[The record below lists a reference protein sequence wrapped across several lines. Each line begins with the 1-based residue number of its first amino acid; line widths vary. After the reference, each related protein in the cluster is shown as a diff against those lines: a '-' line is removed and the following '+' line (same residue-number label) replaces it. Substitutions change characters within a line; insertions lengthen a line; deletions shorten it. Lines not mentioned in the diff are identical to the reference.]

1 MLRRVRLHLLPPAVA
16 AILVVTA
23 VPVDIGT
30 GRGWTGWPN
39 AADTIANVLLFLP
52 FGAALCRR
60 RLLEVFAIA
69 FALSCTIELIQH
81 WSIGRYTSPFD
92 VLANT
97 LGGLAGAVLWKAL
110 HKSRGDAAALVT
122 LGPFAQAAL
131 AVLCVAIAAVWL
143 QPGRSSALIGW
154 DASYALMLGAER
166 TGQRGWHGVV
176 EAVALIP
183 KALGGAVAEQLSAMA
198 PEQWRDVVP
207 RATLLDTTRRSLGL
221 QDTPVHLPEEAA
233 RDLTAQAS
241 AANALTIVARV
252 HPASVQQWGSARILS
267 FSGDPQHRNFDLE
280 QERDRVVFR
289 VRTPISGEN
298 GGRLRIRTEAVL
310 KDRSTTLVATYD
322 GAVARVYVDG
332 RLAARRNLAAAGC
345 RVRAVCDG
353 GAHLA
358 WSIIGATAALLAF
371 AALGAFTP
379 FAAWAV
385 GLGGGALLSALA
397 LSLAGDARI
406 VPAAWSAFLPLAGA
420 LMMALSVHWGANRP
434 MTAASADRQRG
445 RPVPR

>member
-1 MLRRVRLHLLPPAVA
+1 MLRPVRLHLLPPAVA

-39 AADTIANVLLFLP
+39 AGDTIANVLLFLP
-52 FGAALCRR
+52 LGAALCRR
-60 RLLEVFAIA
+60 RIIEVFAIA
-69 FALSCTIELIQH
+69 FALSCAIELIQH

-97 LGGLAGAVLWKAL
+97 LGALAGAVLWKAL

-122 LGPFAQAAL
+122 FGPFAQAAL

-143 QPGRSSALIGW
+143 QPGRSSAVAGW
-154 DASYALMLGAER
+154 DPSYPLMLGNER
-166 TGQRGWHGVV
+166 TTQRGWHGVV
-176 EAVALIP
+176 EAVALVP
-183 KALGGAVAEQLSAMA
+183 QALDGAAAERLSTLA

-207 RATLLDTTRRSLGL
+207 RATLLDTTRRALG
-221 QDTPVHLPEEAA
+221 QGTPVHLPGEAA
-233 RDLTAQAS
+233 RDFTAQAS
-241 AANALTIVARV
+241 AANAFTVVARV
-252 HPASVQQWGSARILS
+252 HPASLQQRGSARILS
-267 FSGDPQHRNFDLE
+267 FSWDPQHRNFDLE

-310 KDRSTTLVATYD
+310 EDRSTTLVAAYD

-345 RVRAVCDG
+345 RVRALCDG

-358 WSIIGATAALLAF
+358 WSIIGATATLLAL

-406 VPAAWSAFLPLAGA
+406 VPAAWTVLLPLAGA
-420 LMMALSVHWGANRP
+420 LLISLAVHWGGNRP
-434 MTAASADRQRG
+434 TTAASADNRRRG
-445 RPVPR
+445 RPVPS